1 MMVMMATTMMTVM
14 TTMTTTINPAAATG
28 LLYNLVRR
36 FARIQD

>member
-1 MMVMMATTMMTVM
+1 MAMTMTMTTVM
-14 TTMTTTINPAAATG
+14 TTINPAAATG